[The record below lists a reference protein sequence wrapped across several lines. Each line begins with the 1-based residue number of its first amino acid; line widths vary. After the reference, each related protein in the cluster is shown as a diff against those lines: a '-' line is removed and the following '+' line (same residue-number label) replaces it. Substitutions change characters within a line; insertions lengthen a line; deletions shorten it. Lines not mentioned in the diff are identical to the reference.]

1 MEEEMLLLVVRDE
14 GVPIE
19 FPLSYLLYENFAYH
33 DSVEENIK
41 ELNDFIKAIEEF
53 RDNLLFISSNV
64 IDQS

>member
-1 MEEEMLLLVVRDE
+1 MTMFVIPDE
-14 GVPIE
+14 RVPLE
-19 FPLSYLLYENFAYH
+19 FPLSHLLYENFAYH

-41 ELNDFIKAIEEF
+41 ELNDLIKAIEAF

>member
-1 MEEEMLLLVVRDE
+1 MMLFVIPDK

-53 RDNLLFISSNV
+53 RDNLLAM
-64 IDQS
+64 